1 MKISRC
7 IFSKSIH
14 FLAPIFVFG
23 KLDALDIVSKS
34 RFYSQILFWYIC
46 KFFLFEWKFFR
57 SRYAQLGFI
66 MRYFKWRLLFF
77 LFSFFF
83 DEQLLLWA
91 NWWLFDYNL
100 IKIKLLSNL
109 WTPILKTDKAL
120 STFLVFSWNSAHF
133 KSDMISWV
141 VILKLNSN
149 IFDMNLNWS
158 WLNNQIFGQ
167 TNGF

>member
-1 MKISRC
+1 MKISWC

-14 FLAPIFVFG
+14 FLVPIFVFG

-34 RFYSQILFWYIC
+34 RFYSQILFWYFC
-46 KFFLFEWKFFR
+46 KFFLFKWKFFR
-57 SRYAQLGFI
+57 SKYAKLGFI
-66 MRYFKWRLLFF
+66 MRYFKWLLFF
-77 LFSFFF
+77 FN
-83 DEQLLLWA
+83 EQLLLLWA

-109 WTPILKTDKAL
+109 WTPILKTDKVL
-120 STFLVFSWNSAHF
+120 GTFLVFSWHSAHF

-158 WLNNQIFGQ
+158 WLNHKIFGH
-167 TNGF
+167 TSGF